1 MKKLFPLIIFSALI
15 LCFQSCNSYKNI
27 AYFKDV
33 PDSARISVPTVNYED
48 LKIQPGDILS
58 VTIQT
63 IDADANA
70 IFNQMPSSTI
80 AQTSGGTPGLS
91 SSSVQSGVS
100 SNVSPAT
107 YSGYLVNKEGV
118 IQIPL
123 VGAIRVGGLST
134 EAATDTV
141 QKAVERL
148 FKKPV
153 VSVRFANLRVN
164 VFGEVLRPGVYILP
178 NEKSSIMDA
187 LVMAGDLTIY
197 GKRDNVLLIRDSA
210 GVKNFIR
217 FNLNSK
223 DIVNKDFF
231 YLKQND
237 FIYVEPDK
245 SKAAQLDIARTGTY
259 AVIVSIATLL
269 IVIIS
274 NAHKF

>member
-1 MKKLFPLIIFSALI
+1 MKKLFPLTILSTLI
-15 LCFQSCNSYKNI
+15 LCFQGCNTYKNI

-33 PDSARISVPTVNYED
+33 PDSARLSVPTVNYED
-48 LKIQPGDILS
+48 LKIQPGDILT

-70 IFNQMPSSTI
+70 IFNQMPLSTSI
-80 AQTSGGTPGLS
+80 QTGGITAGALS
-91 SSSVQSGVS
+91 SGVQ
-100 SNVSPAT
+100 SNVSPTT
-107 YSGYLVNKEGV
+107 YSGYLVNKEGL

-123 VGAIRVGGLST
+123 VGDVKVGGLTT
-134 EAATDTV
+134 EFATDTI
-141 QKAVERL
+141 QKTVARL

-164 VFGEVLRPGVYILP
+164 VFGEVARPGVYTLP
-178 NEKSSIMDA
+178 NEKSSVLDA

-197 GKRDNVLLIRDSA
+197 GKRDNILLIRDSG

-217 FNLNSK
+217 FDINSK
-223 DIVNKDFF
+223 DLIKKDFF

-245 SKAAQLDIARTGTY
+245 SKAAQLDIARTRTF
-259 AVIVSIATLL
+259 AVIVSVATLL
-269 IVIIS
+269 IVIVTYS
-274 NAHKF
+274 KR